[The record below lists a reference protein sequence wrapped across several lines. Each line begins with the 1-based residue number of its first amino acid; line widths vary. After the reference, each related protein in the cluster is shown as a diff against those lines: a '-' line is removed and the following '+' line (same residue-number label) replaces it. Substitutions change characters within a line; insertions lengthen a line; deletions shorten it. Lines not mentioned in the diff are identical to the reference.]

1 MQRAKRMTAVF
12 GGMLLVG
19 ALMAGAAGAQSSS
32 TETKDATTSQQ
43 QSQSEQGQQAQPAQP
58 NQPAQAPGAESKSE
72 SRSDYRSD
80 TRTDRTV
87 ETERGKILGI
97 DPTMAAIIGAVLF
110 IVIIMA
116 MVAMNRK
123 SSTTVETRRTM

>member
-1 MQRAKRMTAVF
+1 MRTAKRMTAVF

-19 ALMAGAAGAQSSS
+19 ALMTGAASAQSSS
-32 TETKDATTSQQ
+32 TDTTKDATTQQ
-43 QSQSEQGQQAQPAQP
+43 QSQSEQAQPAQP
-58 NQPAQAPGAESKSE
+58 NPPAQVAPGAESKSE

-80 TRTDRTV
+80 TRTERTV
-87 ETERGKILGI
+87 ETDRGKFLGM
-97 DPTMAAIIGAVLF
+97 DPTFAAVIGAVLF

-123 SSTTVETRRTM
+123 SSNTTVETRRTM